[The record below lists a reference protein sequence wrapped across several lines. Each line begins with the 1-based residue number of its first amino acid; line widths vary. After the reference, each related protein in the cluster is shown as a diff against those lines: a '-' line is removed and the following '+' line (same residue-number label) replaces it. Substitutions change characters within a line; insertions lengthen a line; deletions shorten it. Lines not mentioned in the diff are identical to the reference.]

1 MFKPVLAGAAVA
13 VMLVALATAA
23 PAATITS
30 AHDISMT
37 TIDGK
42 PMPFAQYKGKVLLI
56 VNTASFCG
64 YTPQYEG
71 LQKLYAE
78 YKDRGFVLIGIPSG
92 DFLGQEH
99 KTNGEIKEFCEAKF
113 GIRFPMTEKQHVKG
127 KDAAPF
133 YKWAAATLG
142 SDRAPTWNFHKY
154 LVGRNGELITA
165 FGSKVTPQD
174 AAVTGAVEAA
184 LASGG

>member
-1 MFKPVLAGAAVA
+1 MFKSILAGATAA
-13 VMLVALATAA
+13 VMLVAAA
-23 PAATITS
+23 PAAPVTS
-30 AHDISMT
+30 AHDIQMT

-42 PMPFAQYKGKVLLI
+42 PMPFAQYKGKVLLV

-71 LQKLYAE
+71 LQKLYAD
-78 YKDRGFVLIGIPSG
+78 YKDKGFVLIGVPSG
-92 DFLGQEH
+92 DFLGQEY
-99 KTNGEIKEFCEAKF
+99 KSNGAIKEFCESKF

-127 KDAAPF
+127 KNAAPF

-142 SDRAPTWNFHKY
+142 SDKAPTWNFHKY
-154 LVGRNGELITA
+154 LVGKNGELITA
-165 FGSKVTPQD
+165 FGSKVAPQD
-174 AAVTGAVEAA
+174 TAVTAAVEAA